1 MIRFRFFR
9 LAFFT
14 FSQFNKKKL
23 LLFLNLGIFLAI
35 FALTAAII
43 SIYHENEIEKLE
55 TKLIRNET
63 THIIYS
69 KWLDAIPKEIKK
81 IDLLEMEINNFF
93 YNNKILEKLSYKEIE
108 IPIIKPDWVSENN
121 PEKEK
126 LYSNKT
132 LNNIIKKYI
141 TILFLLERTSA
152 RYLSESILV
161 ANSKE
166 DLELIKS
173 HKVKLNNYMHE
184 MEDIWKEALKDDVT
198 EDKNQRKKYLEI
210 INKAHLLTNSYRDIF
225 FQFGILYFSNK
236 KKEHEKKEIDLHN
249 KIENLSN
256 IESIFIFSAFIIQL
270 IIYVIAQFFEIFLEN
285 EKRKKRKA
293 K

>member
-1 MIRFRFFR
+1 M
-9 LAFFT
+9 
-14 FSQFNKKKL
+14 

-63 THIIYS
+63 NHIIYS

-81 IDLLEMEINNFF
+81 IDLLEIEINNFF

-108 IPIIKPDWVSENN
+108 IPIIKPDWVSKNN

-132 LNNIIKKYI
+132 LNDIIKKYI
-141 TILFLLERTSA
+141 NILFLLERTSA

-210 INKAHLLTNSYRDIF
+210 INKAHLLTNSYRDTF

-236 KKEHEKKEIDLHN
+236 KKEHEKEEIDLHN

-256 IESIFIFSAFIIQL
+256 TESIFIFSAFIIQL
-270 IIYVIAQFFEIFLEN
+270 IIYVISQFFEIFIEN
-285 EKRKKRKA
+285 EKRKKRKV